1 MYLNIIILRELW
13 SVSIGLWCL
22 SILWNGLFRPWPFFN
37 EGNLH
42 KQKELLEAAVKL
54 EDSFSGKKALDET
67 HERWSF
73 VSLAPTHGLTTR
85 KSKQAMWIQT
95 FWWIWA
101 MLMDSLAILVPWL
114 CKWGGLQAFA
124 AWTRERAGET
134 WGQQKDLLQKALE
147 KLRHDGHT
155 ESLATWSWLCYYLD
169 VFGHFF
175 VDIFA

>member
-1 MYLNIIILRELW
+1 MKFC
-13 SVSIGLWCL
+13 V
-22 SILWNGLFRPWPFFN
+22 F
-37 EGNLH
+37 
-42 KQKELLEAAVKL
+42 
-54 EDSFSGKKALDET
+54 
-67 HERWSF
+67 
-73 VSLAPTHGLTTR
+73 APTHGLTTR

-114 CKWGGLQAFA
+114 GKYWGGLQAFA

-175 VDIFA
+175 ADIFAFFCIISNSLDRQWSTQNVSQTFYRFQTAMNQQRFIRWPCFHWGDFVDQPWQRLGQYGKSR